1 MPGASRKGLPKCEEL
16 VPKFSKKRSLI
27 KVRECGK
34 PAVAVWYWR
43 SVSDEPKHVCSSHD
57 EKINAEEMKDE
68 LERELDEESE
78 I

>member
-1 MPGASRKGLPKCEEL
+1 MNYP
-16 VPKFSKKRSLI
+16 SLI

-68 LERELDEESE
+68 LERELDEKSE